1 MKTYLRMAILFMI
14 PNIQNWV
21 LIRFYDCSTS

>member
-1 MKTYLRMAILFMI
+1 MAILFMI